1 MKKVLAIIL
10 GVIIFIVPF
19 FINPPIQL
27 TNNKLIV
34 FALVESVSIGLF
46 AITIGS
52 LYSDYIDKWRKDKE
66 D

>member
-19 FINPPIQL
+19 FINPIQL
-27 TNNKLIV
+27 TNKECCV